1 MKLTIDFTDGHNIK
15 INLHDSMT
23 PWAKHVE
30 KLSGKY
36 KYGVNDAQSAIGTQQ
51 VDAKTQAIGTHKT
64 TEVYQILLDT
74 IEKLQQS
81 RPIGFDVPKKF
92 THDQEVLNKL
102 HRYFTDSSEVVDQKS
117 ELFEHVL
124 KINYCVHELE
134 DFTSSRNKV
143 HDSFHWIHICDY
155 PIPMDCWIDLK
166 DKEQENY
173 KFLDYNYEYAV
184 RLDRS
189 ILGKCVLQAYEEND
203 DPNAK
208 DCTGRSGSFG
218 GFFIDTNRNLKD
230 FYQSNKFNNWCKSH
244 GRDTKEWPLEFV
256 IGNVEQFSDRPE
268 QYRTKTLAKLHFDN
282 LRHK

>member
-1 MKLTIDFTDGHNIK
+1 MKLTIDFTDGHTIK

-36 KYGVNDAQSAIGTQQ
+36 KYGLNDAQSAIGT
-51 VDAKTQAIGTHKT
+51 HKA

-74 IEKLQQS
+74 IEKLQQP
-81 RPIGFDVPKKF
+81 RPIGFTVPKKF
-92 THDQEVLNKL
+92 THDQEMLNKL
-102 HRYFTDSSEVVDQKS
+102 HRYYTDSSAVVDQKS
-117 ELFEHVL
+117 ELFELVS

-134 DFTSSRNKV
+134 NFTSSRNKGHVSDLWV
-143 HDSFHWIHICDY
+143 HIHDY
-155 PIPMDCWIDLK
+155 PIPMDCWIDLN

-173 KFLDYNYEYAV
+173 KFLDYNYDYAV

-208 DCTGRSGSFG
+208 DCTGRLGSFG
-218 GFFIDTNRNLKD
+218 GFFIDTNRKLKD
-230 FYQSNKFNNWCKSH
+230 FYQSNKFNDWCKSH

-256 IGNVEQFSDRPE
+256 IGNVEHFSDSPK
-268 QYRTKTLAKLHFDN
+268 QYRTKTLAKLNFDSQRN
-282 LRHK
+282 K